1 MLSGEFIY
9 LQQEAKTA
17 LWPVDYTIM
26 SQVAELWDVDL
37 VNILC
42 RLLLERGV
50 TAASCSI
57 PIQLLQTD
65 RQTDRQT
72 GCC

>member
-50 TAASCSI
+50 TAA
-57 PIQLLQTD
+57 
-65 RQTDRQT
+65 
-72 GCC
+72 